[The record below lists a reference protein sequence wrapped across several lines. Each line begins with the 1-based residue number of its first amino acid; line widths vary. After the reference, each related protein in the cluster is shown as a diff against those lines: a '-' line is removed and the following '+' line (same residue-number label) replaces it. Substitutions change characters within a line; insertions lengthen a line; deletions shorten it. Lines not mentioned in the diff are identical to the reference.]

1 MTHDT
6 LEDDLGERLL
16 SWPQVRRLTGLSRT
30 TAWRLQ
36 KTGDFP
42 RPVALSPHRVAW
54 RESDLAAW
62 RAGLTPA
69 RTRRRREPE
78 QLTLRL

>member
-1 MTHDT
+1 MTPDAPRDE
-6 LEDDLGERLL
+6 LDDRLL

-62 RAGLTPA
+62 RAGLAPA
-69 RTRRRREPE
+69 RRNVRRAPK
-78 QLTLRL
+78 QLKLSL

>member
-1 MTHDT
+1 MIPDAPSD
-6 LEDDLGERLL
+6 ELGERLL

-62 RAGLTPA
+62 RAALTPA
-69 RTRRRREPE
+69 RRNGPRAPE
-78 QLTLRL
+78 QLKLSL